1 MSQASPLASPLPW
14 NLVAPAY
21 AEEVVPWFE
30 TFSHAALELAAPPP
44 GSPVVDVACGPGTL
58 SVLAARKGH
67 PVDALDFSPGMIE
80 KLEARIGSLPIK
92 VCVGD
97 GQALPYADGT
107 FSAGFS
113 LFGLMFFPD
122 RAKGF
127 AELRRVLKPG
137 ACAVVSSWPPSKEAP
152 ILDAVFAAI
161 REVTGQPAD
170 TQRATLSGEDL
181 YRDEMGPMF
190 TRLEIHRVVGKQ
202 TAPSADALWESF
214 TRSLAPLVLL
224 RQRAGERWP
233 QIATACRAAIGRV
246 VGDGPV
252 ELVMP
257 AIVAVG
263 TV

>member
-1 MSQASPLASPLPW
+1 MTQPSPLALPLPW
-14 NLVAPAY
+14 NLVADAY

-30 TFSHAALELAAPPP
+30 TFSHAALELAAPAA
-44 GSPVVDVACGPGTL
+44 GSPIVDVACGPGTL

-67 PVDALDFSPGMIE
+67 TVDALDFSSGMIE
-80 KLEARIGSLPIK
+80 KLEARKGSLPITAR
-92 VCVGD
+92 VGD

-137 ACAVVSSWPPSKEAP
+137 GRAVVSSWPPSHEAP
-152 ILDAVFAAI
+152 ILDALFAAI
-161 REVTGQPAD
+161 RDVTGQPAD
-170 TQRATLSGEDL
+170 TQRAPLSGEDL
-181 YRDEMGPMF
+181 YRAEMGSVF
-190 TRLEIHRVVGKQ
+190 TGIEIHRVTGKQ
-202 TAPSADALWESF
+202 TAPSVDALWDSI
-214 TRSLAPLVLL
+214 TRTFAPLVLL
-224 RQRAGERWP
+224 RHKSGERWP
-233 QIATACRAAIGRV
+233 HIATACRSAIERV
-246 VGDGPV
+246 AGDGPV

-257 AIVAVG
+257 ALVAVG